1 MMMMTASM
9 AFVTRKYPYIDDDDD
24 DGGEMMMVTLE
35 DGGADGEMMMTMT
48 MTMMKMTMV
57 MMMVTKVVMMVTM
70 LMMVMTMVMMV
81 TLEDGGGG
89 GEMTA
94 SLTFVGCISPFSS
107 CTCCESPTDK
117 KMFRVD
123 NHRCFSAFFSLLR
136 KNWRTAL
143 SCTMCILLFAAEC
156 SKLHSYFAIKRH
168 P

>member
-9 AFVTRKYPYIDDDDD
+9 AFVTRKYPYIDDDDDD

-57 MMMVTKVVMMVTM
+57 MMMVTKVVMMVT
-70 LMMVMTMVMMV
+70 
-81 TLEDGGGG
+81 LEDGGGD

>member
-57 MMMVTKVVMMVTM
+57 MMMVTKVVMMVT
-70 LMMVMTMVMMV
+70 
-81 TLEDGGGG
+81 LEDGGGD

-117 KMFRVD
+117 KIFRVD
-123 NHRCFSAFFSLLR
+123 DHRCSRAFFSLLR
-136 KNWRTAL
+136 KKNGARPCLAQCTF
-143 SCTMCILLFAAEC
+143 SCLQ
-156 SKLHSYFAIKRH
+156 
-168 P
+168 